1 MCGRF
6 TQSATWAEVQAF
18 TQPLTLREP
27 EEMLMPSWNVA
38 PSQRAY
44 VIGVR
49 DDALQTFTP
58 KWGFAPSWAK
68 GNAPINA
75 RLESAANSPMFRGAF
90 AKARCVVPANGWFE
104 WKVDGEGRSAP
115 RTPYYFEPVNTPL
128 LYLAGIRTGDSFA
141 ILTTGALL
149 ESADIHDRSPA
160 LIAHADLSTWL
171 AHETPVNFARE
182 LALTSQSGLV
192 RAREVDRAIGN
203 PRNNGP
209 GLLD

>member
-18 TQPLTLREP
+18 TQPLTLSEP
-27 EEMLMPSWNVA
+27 AEMLMPSWNVA

-44 VIGVR
+44 VLALG
-49 DDALQTFTP
+49 DDQLQTFTP

-68 GNAPINA
+68 GTAPINA
-75 RLESAANSPMFRGAF
+75 RLESAANSPMFRNAF
-90 AKARCVVPANGWFE
+90 AKSRCVVPANGWFE
-104 WKVDGEGRSAP
+104 WKVHGEGKSAA
-115 RTPYYFEPVNTPL
+115 RTPYYFEPVAAPL
-128 LYLAGIRTGDSFA
+128 LYLAGIRISDTFA
-141 ILTTGALL
+141 ILTTGAVL

-160 LIAHADLSTWL
+160 LIAHADLSAWL
-171 AHETPVNFARE
+171 ANDTPINFARQ
-182 LALTSQSGLV
+182 LALTQQSGLV
-192 RAREVDRAIGN
+192 RAREVDRAVGN